1 MSPPINSQEVAQKRQ
16 EPSEDTGDED
26 DDKAVVFCP
35 CNFVI
40 GGGLEWDASANLNPI
55 PKDQHR

>member
-1 MSPPINSQEVAQKRQ
+1 MRTRIE
-16 EPSEDTGDED
+16 EED